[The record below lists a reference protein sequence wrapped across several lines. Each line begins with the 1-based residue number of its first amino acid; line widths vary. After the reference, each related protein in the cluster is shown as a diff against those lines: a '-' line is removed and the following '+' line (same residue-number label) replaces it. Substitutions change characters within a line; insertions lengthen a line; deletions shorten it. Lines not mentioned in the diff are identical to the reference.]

1 MNTEEN
7 KAGSVNSAPAS
18 DQPRGGGFLFLTPEL
33 NQRLDLLR
41 HLVVNSVRIPLV
53 KGLAG
58 SGKTTLLERLQQM
71 TFADWRPCRIDA
83 NSMLQP
89 DQLYARL
96 GDCFEVPGGVA
107 PSTDALL
114 HRCGELVGEGCIPVV
129 LVDDAHLLPPST
141 LEALLG
147 LYHAPRTEGVN
158 LRVLLFALPQ
168 IEDRIRASRFQAA
181 ARQTLQTLDL
191 LPMNREQTEQMVEQM
206 LRAAGLSDPV
216 NVTTAQLDRIFRESR
231 GLPGEIE
238 KRVEALEHRGATQRP
253 SRSWLTR
260 MPILADLSG
269 RSLFGGII
277 VVVLALGTL
286 IFQDKINELFTGQA
300 PEAESLPV
308 LEIDSL
314 AVVPLQR
321 REPAFPALD
330 ETPSTGEASAPMAVK
345 LPDLSKAPEA
355 EMPEAET
362 GTRAPMAE
370 KPEAVPETAA
380 SDEAPASTA
389 AGDSSARIDAGAN
402 PALPSPLA
410 PEAGP
415 GPVDPVPLSDSPEVS
430 AGPAVPALAPKEKGS
445 GQPKAPEALS
455 PGGQAAASSNGVV
468 PEPDPPASE
477 PRRPAPVEE
486 RSVAK
491 VPSGT
496 PKTDVEKIMTVEAK
510 PVPAAPPVRDAG
522 VYRENWLLNQHPE
535 SFTLQLIGVGDA
547 KGVHRFLSSQ
557 RLSGDVAYFQ
567 TLRNGKPW
575 FIVVTGVYPSR
586 AAAVAARDRLPAKL
600 RKSGAWPRTLG
611 SVHEAIRVR

>member
-7 KAGSVNSAPAS
+7 KIGSASAAPLPEQS
-18 DQPRGGGFLFLTPEL
+18 RSSGGFLFLTPEL

-58 SGKTTLLERLQQM
+58 SGKTTLLERLLQM
-71 TFADWRPCRIDA
+71 SFADWRPCRIDA
-83 NSMLQP
+83 DSMLQP

-96 GDCFEVPGGVA
+96 GDCFEVPGGVE
-107 PSTDALL
+107 PSPDALL
-114 HRCGELVGEGCIPVV
+114 HRCGELVAEGCIPVV

-147 LYHAPRTEGVN
+147 LYHAPPAEGVN

-191 LPMNREQTEQMVEQM
+191 LPMNREQTEQMVEQI

-231 GLPGEIE
+231 GLPGEIG
-238 KRVEALEHRGATQRP
+238 KQVEALQHQGVTQRP

-269 RSLFGGII
+269 PSLFGGII

-286 IFQDKINELFTGQA
+286 IFQDEINGLFTGQA
-300 PEAESLPV
+300 PEAGSLPV
-308 LEIDSL
+308 REIDSI
-314 AVVPLQR
+314 AVVPLQQ
-321 REPAFPALD
+321 REPVLPALD
-330 ETPSTGEASAPMAVK
+330 EIPSTVEASPPVAVS
-345 LPDLSKAPEA
+345 LPDLSAAPEA
-355 EMPEAET
+355 ETPDAET
-362 GTRAPMAE
+362 GAQAPMEE
-370 KPEAVPETAA
+370 KPEVVSETEN

-389 AGDSSARIDAGAN
+389 AGDSSVLIDAGTD
-402 PALPSPLA
+402 PAPLA

-415 GPVDPVPLSDSPEVS
+415 GPVDPVPLSDPPEVS
-430 AGPAVPALAPKEKGS
+430 AGTVVPAPAPKEKES
-445 GQPKAPEALS
+445 GLPNTPETPPS
-455 PGGQAAASSNGVV
+455 DGQAAVSSNGV
-468 PEPDPPASE
+468 ASE
-477 PRRPAPVEE
+477 PGLPASVEE
-486 RSVAK
+486 PSVVKA
-491 VPSGT
+491 PSGA
-496 PKTDVEKIMTVEAK
+496 PDTDVEKITAVEDK
-510 PVPAAPPVRDAG
+510 PVPAAQQVRDAG
-522 VYRENWLLNQHPE
+522 VYRENWLLNQRPE

-547 KGVHRFLSSQ
+547 EGVQRFLRSQ
-557 RLSGDVAYFQ
+557 RLRGDVAYFQ
-567 TLRNGKPW
+567 TRRNGKPW

-586 AAAVAARDRLPAKL
+586 AAAVAARDRLPVKL

>member
-7 KAGSVNSAPAS
+7 KTVNASSAPLP
-18 DQPRGGGFLFLTPEL
+18 DQPRGSGGFLFLTPEL

-41 HLVVNSVRIPLV
+41 HLVANSVRIPLV

-58 SGKTTLLERLQQM
+58 SGKTTLLERLGQLS
-71 TFADWRPCRIDA
+71 FVDWRSCRIDA

-96 GDCFEVPGGVA
+96 GDCFEVPGGVE

-114 HRCGELVGEGCIPVV
+114 HRCGELVAEGCIPVV

-147 LYHAPRTEGVN
+147 LYHSPPAEGVN
-158 LRVLLFALPQ
+158 LRVVLFALPQ
-168 IEDRIRASRFQAA
+168 IEDRIRASRFQDA

-216 NVTTAQLDRIFRESR
+216 NVTTAQLDRIFRESG
-231 GLPGEIE
+231 GLPGEIGKQIE
-238 KRVEALEHRGATQRP
+238 VLQRQDVTQRP

-269 RSLFGGII
+269 PSLFGGII

-286 IFQDKINELFTGQA
+286 IFQDEINGLFTGQA
-300 PEAESLPV
+300 PESESLPV
-308 LEIDSL
+308 REIDSI
-314 AVVPLQR
+314 AVVPLQQR
-321 REPAFPALD
+321 KPALPASD
-330 ETPSTGEASAPMAVK
+330 ETPSTVEASGPVAIS
-345 LPDLSKAPEA
+345 LPGLSVAPELEAPDA
-355 EMPEAET
+355 ERGTKALMEQEPEVVSEAEN
-362 GTRAPMAE
+362 
-370 KPEAVPETAA
+370 

-389 AGDSSARIDAGAN
+389 AGDSSGRIDAGTE
-402 PALPSPLA
+402 PAPPTPLA
-410 PEAGP
+410 PQARP
-415 GPVDPVPLSDSPEVS
+415 GPVDPVPLSDAPEAS
-430 AGPAVPALAPKEKGS
+430 AGAGVPVPAPKEKES
-445 GQPKAPEALS
+445 GLPNTPGAPLS
-455 PGGQAAASSNGVV
+455 DGQAVVSSNGVA
-468 PEPDPPASE
+468 PEPGLPASV
-477 PRRPAPVEE
+477 VEK
-486 RSVAK
+486 SVVKA
-491 VPSGT
+491 PSGA
-496 PKTDVEKIMTVEAK
+496 PATDREKITAVEDK
-510 PVPAAPPVRDAG
+510 PVPATQQVRDAG
-522 VYRENWLLNQHPE
+522 VYQENWLLNQHPE
-535 SFTLQLIGVGDA
+535 SFTLQLIGVGDPE
-547 KGVHRFLSSQ
+547 GVRRFLRSQ
-557 RLSGDVAYFQ
+557 RPKGEVAYFQ

-586 AAAVAARDRLPAKL
+586 AAAVAARDRLPVKL